1 MVVTG
6 ADVEAVRLLSAW
18 RVAVR
23 DLQAEVDTV
32 TTFGPATVRNVEA
45 RSQRLDLLHAEV
57 ARTWGQWRSHGRP
70 AASPETLAAV
80 ADLGKWRRSRGGVA
94 DL

>member
-1 MVVTG
+1 MNG
-6 ADVEAVRLLSAW
+6 ADLEAVRLLSAW

-23 DLQAEVDTV
+23 ELQTEVDTV
-32 TTFGPATVRNVEA
+32 TAFGPATVRNVEA

-57 ARTWGQWRSHGRP
+57 ARTWGQWRSHGHP
-70 AASPETLAAV
+70 GASPETLAAV
-80 ADLGKWRRSRGGVA
+80 EDLAAWRRSRCGGAA